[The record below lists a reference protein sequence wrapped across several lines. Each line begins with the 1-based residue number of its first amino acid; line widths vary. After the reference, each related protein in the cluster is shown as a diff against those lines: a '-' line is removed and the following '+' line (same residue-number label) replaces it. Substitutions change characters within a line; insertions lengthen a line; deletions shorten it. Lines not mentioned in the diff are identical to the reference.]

1 MPRGFTGHVRAP
13 NKDHLIALSLMRHGR
28 MLRGLRQD
36 VPAAFDAR
44 DKGIIGPIKDQKQ
57 CGSCHSSDTEVL
69 TEKGWVG
76 WPDYDWTTPLGTMNP
91 LTGAMEFQSP
101 LVRHVYDHDGPM
113 FYYEG
118 RSTNFALT
126 PEHRMVVSRNG
137 APWRKLPVADLPRYV
152 DIPHS
157 TLGWGGTEL
166 ERLGVGNRVYD
177 GDDFLALVALVIS
190 DGHVGHRD
198 DGNGG
203 RNTIT
208 FCCFRDERQEE
219 VRGLARRLG
228 ITEQASRPGVWNF
241 RDGDL
246 AEWFRQN
253 AYGVGG
259 FTAPHKRVPSLVKC
273 ASQRQ
278 ITHFLRAFGDQ
289 HTQAYGGRRFYSSS
303 RLMIDD
309 LQELMMRV
317 GKRGTIEESPPRTSH
332 ANARGQMIEG
342 RHPEL
347 MLTERKRDGLSLERD
362 NLHED
367 HYKGKVY
374 CATVPNGTLVTR
386 RDKRVLI
393 SSNCWDF
400 SGTFVTEVAFY
411 LSGILKP
418 DGSQALSEEYTLS
431 CGNNGGCNGDDNTN
445 VLTWAKKTGL
455 PLSSD
460 YGSYTASADR
470 CAWKQGM
477 KLYQIDDWGFADS
490 NGGNGVTPA
499 SMIKAAIMAY
509 GCVGCAVAAG
519 GDSFWD
525 SGTGIGTASS
535 NEIDHDVGIIGWDDS
550 KGSISVAVNPAGGKS
565 SLTCW
570 NMRNSWGSSWGNSGY
585 AWVREGAYSLGTE
598 AVWATVKNP
607 NPPPPPALPPDL
619 WS

>member
-57 CGSCHSSDTEVL
+57 CGSC
-69 TEKGWVG
+69 
-76 WPDYDWTTPLGTMNP
+76 
-91 LTGAMEFQSP
+91 
-101 LVRHVYDHDGPM
+101 
-113 FYYEG
+113 
-118 RSTNFALT
+118 
-126 PEHRMVVSRNG
+126 
-137 APWRKLPVADLPRYV
+137 
-152 DIPHS
+152 
-157 TLGWGGTEL
+157 
-166 ERLGVGNRVYD
+166 
-177 GDDFLALVALVIS
+177 
-190 DGHVGHRD
+190 
-198 DGNGG
+198 
-203 RNTIT
+203 
-208 FCCFRDERQEE
+208 
-219 VRGLARRLG
+219 
-228 ITEQASRPGVWNF
+228 
-241 RDGDL
+241 
-246 AEWFRQN
+246 
-253 AYGVGG
+253 
-259 FTAPHKRVPSLVKC
+259 
-273 ASQRQ
+273 
-278 ITHFLRAFGDQ
+278 
-289 HTQAYGGRRFYSSS
+289 
-303 RLMIDD
+303 
-309 LQELMMRV
+309 
-317 GKRGTIEESPPRTSH
+317 
-332 ANARGQMIEG
+332 
-342 RHPEL
+342 
-347 MLTERKRDGLSLERD
+347 
-362 NLHED
+362 
-367 HYKGKVY
+367 
-374 CATVPNGTLVTR
+374 
-386 RDKRVLI
+386 
-393 SSNCWDF
+393 WDF

-445 VLTWAKKTGL
+445 VLAWAKKTGL

-460 YGSYTASADR
+460 YGPYTASADR
-470 CAWKQGM
+470 CNWKQGM

-525 SGTGIGTASS
+525 SGTGVGTASS

-550 KGSISVAVNPAGGKS
+550 KGSISVAVNAAGGKS

-570 NMRNSWGSSWGNSGY
+570 NMRNSWGTSWGNSGY